1 MMQNSSFEIKVH
13 NEEQAYFFPVL
24 VRPTSTTL
32 STRLAIIEINI
43 FL

>member
-1 MMQNSSFEIKVH
+1 MMQNSAFEIKMH
-13 NEEQAYFFPVL
+13 DEEQSYFLPV
-24 VRPTSTTL
+24 VVQPTSTTL